1 MNDFRIIMQ
10 CWITPHLTVNRCPL
24 FSQLSYFS
32 HSFLKS
38 LIYTNKCLLMRLRVK
53 NCPVSSATVIFACDS
68 RRGRQMQIQIPLGK
82 TWPSECHLSITCLFN
97 KASCQCHVVLFSIE
111 LKQQKVTGQRF
122 FFFLSAA
129 TKLNMFH
136 SVITLEWNR
145 WLLHRL
151 DVSDMKYW
159 SNHVS

>member
-1 MNDFRIIMQ
+1 M
-10 CWITPHLTVNRCPL
+10 WKS
-24 FSQLSYFS
+24 FSLLKDSPPRFS
-32 HSFLKS
+32 TFIFFAFLKS

-68 RRGRQMQIQIPLGK
+68 RRGRQMQTGGLEIQIPLGK
-82 TWPSECHLSITCLFN
+82 TWSSECHLSITCLFN
-97 KASCQCHVVLFSIE
+97 KASCQCHVVLFFIE
-111 LKQQKVTGQRF
+111 LKQQKVMGKR

-129 TKLNMFH
+129 AKLNMFH

-159 SNHVS
+159 STHVS